1 MGTLIEGKSHFEIKW
16 IDTLRQ
22 VQEKSLKDFFNNL
35 KLLRTITASGFVLLI
50 QSLCL
55 SAVLVKHTTLKQA
68 SNYEH
73 KNTAAVRS
81 LCIHRHSAH

>member
-1 MGTLIEGKSHFEIKW
+1 MGTLIEGKSHFEKKVDRHFKTSAREIIK
-16 IDTLRQ
+16 R
-22 VQEKSLKDFFNNL
+22 FFNNL
-35 KLLRTITASGFVLLI
+35 KLLRMITASEFVLLI

-68 SNYEH
+68 SNYEY
-73 KNTAAVRS
+73 KDTAAVRS

>member
-1 MGTLIEGKSHFEIKW
+1 MAKAILKKKW

-35 KLLRTITASGFVLLI
+35 KLLRMIAASGFVLLI